1 MCNGSGD
8 YRRGVKKIDKRHG
21 VGKHQSIATE
31 RLVGLFGMVLRFF
44 TIPAATLC
52 CKRDNEQVR
61 VGIVMKN
68 AVIVSA
74 VRTPIGSF
82 GGSLAKTGATE
93 LGAHVIREAVERAG
107 IDKGDV
113 DECIMGMVLPC
124 GYGQNP
130 GKQAAIKAGLPQEV
144 EAITVNK
151 VCGSSLKSVMLAAQ
165 AIQCGDAEIIVAGGM
180 ENMSMAPYYLEK
192 ARWGHRMG
200 PGTIQDHMLH
210 DGLWDVVNDFPM
222 GMSNEHICDH
232 WQVTREQQDRFAEES
247 YRRAVTSVSSGVFR
261 DQIAPLSIPQRRGEA
276 KIFDTDECVVATPYE
291 KLAAMATAFKKD
303 GVGTAGNS
311 SIISDGAAAVVVMSE
326 DRANRLGC
334 HILAEIGAQAAHGID
349 LKYCLMAPIYA
360 IPKVLKKEGIGLDD
374 IELFEI
380 NEAFSGTSVAINK
393 VLELDPAKVN
403 VNGGSVSI
411 GHPIGASGARIL
423 TTLLY
428 EMQRRDAKKGLAC
441 LCLGGGEAVA
451 LVLNR

>member
-1 MCNGSGD
+1 M
-8 YRRGVKKIDKRHG
+8 KK
-21 VGKHQSIATE
+21 
-31 RLVGLFGMVLRFF
+31 
-44 TIPAATLC
+44 
-52 CKRDNEQVR
+52 
-61 VGIVMKN
+61 

-74 VRTPIGSF
+74 VRTPLGSF
-82 GGSLAKTGATE
+82 GGALSKTGATD
-93 LGAHVIREAVERAG
+93 LGAHVIKEAVVRAG
-107 IDKGDV
+107 IDKREV

-130 GKQAAIKAGLPQEV
+130 AKQAAIKADLPQEV

-151 VCGSSLKSVMLAAQ
+151 VCGSSLKTVMLAAQ
-165 AIQCGDAEIIVAGGM
+165 AIQCGDAEVIVAGGM
-180 ENMSMAPYYLEK
+180 ENMSMAPYYMEK

-200 PGTIQDHMLH
+200 PGTIQDHMFH

-222 GMSNEHICDH
+222 GMSNEHICDR
-232 WQVTREQQDRFAEES
+232 WEVTREEQDRFAEES
-247 YRRAVTSVSSGVFR
+247 YRRAVSSVESGVFK

-276 KIFDTDECVVATPYE
+276 KIFDIDECVTETPYE
-291 KLAAMATAFKKD
+291 KLSAMPTAFRKG

-326 DRANRLGC
+326 EKAKALGC
-334 HILAEIGAQAAHGID
+334 HVMAEIGAQASHGYD
-349 LKYCLMAPIYA
+349 LKYCLIAPIFA
-360 IPKVLKKEGIGLDD
+360 IPKVLKKEGITLAD
-374 IELFEI
+374 IDLFEI

-393 VLELDPAKVN
+393 VLDIDHSKLN

-423 TTLLY
+423 TTLLF
-428 EMQRRDAKKGLAC
+428 EMQRRDAKRGLAC

-451 LVLNR
+451 LVLNRQ